1 MNTLAMNS
9 VFFYM
14 LKEELLSKVN
24 FAKRILIKLRTRGQ
38 VGVEGP

>member
-9 VFFYM
+9 AFFYM

-24 FAKRILIKLRTRGQ
+24 FAKRILIKLGTRGQ